1 VVARC
6 RALTTRAAQDGGG
19 ARTGEDEVEENGPCI
34 LMLYF
39 SVVRELRPRIGGMYG
54 SSVGD
59 VFLLLQWYFETH
71 FRI

>member
-1 VVARC
+1 VVAR
-6 RALTTRAAQDGGG
+6 RRVPTTRAAQDGGG

-54 SSVGD
+54 SSV
-59 VFLLLQWYFETH
+59 LQWYFETH